1 MKYKLSPTAK
11 KRSFYGIGRAQRCEK
26 QNSPRKRS
34 SFRVESDRP
43 ERLLGVL
50 DDVDD
55 RLRRQPRAVLEGGGD
70 DVALRLVVE
79 ALAGDAEVIGV
90 LVHELTLLAIH
101 AVERVRAALLLRL
114 LKKKMVAS
122 IRKLL
127 K

>member
-1 MKYKLSPTAK
+1 MQAVENLDFETLS
-11 KRSFYGIGRAQRCEK
+11 RRE
-26 QNSPRKRS
+26 N
-34 SFRVESDRP
+34 
-43 ERLLGVL
+43 VL

-101 AVERVRAALLLRL
+101 AVERVRAALLFRL